1 MKNTKNKRCLTKKNK
16 KKCCPHMDLDSKGR
30 YAATGNS
37 HKLKYKGNNYIF
49 WTCCK
54 QCGYTMLDLQKSNP
68 KKFEKLYIKGLDKD
82 NNLLL
87 KHKDTQKVVQ
97 IAKINKKDGYSGGRN
112 PVLRKCVGMP
122 KDCEYHLKCR
132 NKNGKWEY
140 MKRSKKYLPEH
151 CKNKSKSKK
160 SNKKGGKSYLKYHS
174 KSMKC
179 VSVNGVE
186 ICKKQEYKFP
196 NKKSKKISKKYSKKI
211 K

>member
-1 MKNTKNKRCLTKKNK
+1 MKNTKNKRCLTKRNK

-37 HKLKYKGNNYIF
+37 HKLKYKGNNYVF

-68 KKFEKLYIKGLDKD
+68 KKFEKLYIKGFDKN

-97 IAKINKKDGYSGGRN
+97 IAKINKK
-112 PVLRKCVGMP
+112 
-122 KDCEYHLKCR
+122 
-132 NKNGKWEY
+132 
-140 MKRSKKYLPEH
+140 
-151 CKNKSKSKK
+151 
-160 SNKKGGKSYLKYHS
+160 GGKSYLKYNS

-179 VSVNGVE
+179 VSINGVE
-186 ICKKQEYKFP
+186 ICKKKEYKFP
-196 NKKSKKISKKYSKKI
+196 NKKSKKLSKKYSRKKP
-211 K
+211 KM